1 MVIKTKPEVNISRP
15 ASVIR
20 YVPGPTVRLFVS
32 CESAQA
38 MFSWSTCRRRMPA
51 AQSYCWKRGRTM
63 RTRKCCP
70 KRCATAAGLGLAPL
84 VDLEPVAV
92 GLGDEETPMPVQPYR
107 YRTPKVGLGLRGY
120 VVRSI
125 EMGRQVGDEVGHLSS
140 PLLIGVH
147 VQVIAGPFG

>member
-51 AQSYCWKRGRTM
+51 EN
-63 RTRKCCP
+63 
-70 KRCATAAGLGLAPL
+70 AG
-84 VDLEPVAV
+84 
-92 GLGDEETPMPVQPYR
+92 
-107 YRTPKVGLGLRGY
+107 
-120 VVRSI
+120 RSI
-125 EMGRQVGDEVGHLSS
+125 LLLEAGQDYADPQMLPETVRDGGWTGSSSSGRPGTG
-140 PLLIGVH
+140 G
-147 VQVIAGPFG
+147 GWTR